1 MEERERGTHNKTS
14 HHQSAEKSPEPNVTI
29 QNKTLFNCGQKIDFF
44 KNDFFDHAISFPNFI
59 ETSLIF
65 HFMMWIVED
74 QTTAELGLTGIFGS
88 SNKCFY

>member
-44 KNDFFDHAISFPNFI
+44 KNDIFDHAIPFPNFI
-59 ETSLIF
+59 ETSLIL
-65 HFMMWIVED
+65 IQDVED